1 MGVLDNSL
9 LNIYFI
15 IVFLTMIF
23 AFIRVG
29 ITKTSLFIILVFW
42 GGLFQYVGYLTNSDF
57 YNYYKIAIVVYLL
70 ALVFQKDYI
79 SLSLTKKNQ
88 NIIIAYLIFTI
99 SFLISY
105 FLRGGGIITILS
117 QFFYKFSFVFFA
129 FMYFYA
135 YIKDKS
141 RLEYIKKVLLT
152 VISLQIFLSV
162 VKILIFGLG
171 VEPVVGSMSARGA
184 GNAVVLPISA
194 LVFYWLIKNGHF
206 SYKDWIYSLLIF
218 IIAIASGKRQPV
230 IFYPIFIF
238 LLFYYLKSSKFKFAN
253 IFIYVPLV
261 LVIFYLGVRLV
272 PSLTPEN
279 KVWGSFDMKYV
290 TSYSMKYYFGTDNLN
305 YLLSGNYDYSFGRG
319 SGFIYYFHPDKLNLD
334 TPDKIMFGNGLY
346 DVASM
351 EHGRFTAT
359 GIADYGIEHQGL
371 IGEAGAILYSL
382 GYLGIISLIILSYF
396 ILKSCNNKKL
406 FIILFIYYLWDA
418 LFYYNQFV
426 FGAQSAI
433 VILFIVFYSRY
444 EYRDKNIIIE
454 R

>member
-23 AFIRVG
+23 AFVKVG
-29 ITKTSLFIILVFW
+29 INKTSLFIILVFW
-42 GGLFQYVGYLTNSDF
+42 EGLFQYLGFITNSDF
-57 YNYYKIAIVVYLL
+57 HNYYKIAIVLYLL
-70 ALVFQKDYI
+70 ALIFQKDYI
-79 SLSLTKKNQ
+79 SISLNKKNK
-88 NIIIAYLIFTI
+88 NIIIAYLIFVVI
-99 SFLISY
+99 FWISY
-105 FLRGGGIITILS
+105 FLRGGKIITIFS
-117 QFFYKFSFVFFA
+117 QFLYKFSFVFLA
-129 FMYFYA
+129 FLYFYA
-135 YIKDKS
+135 YIKDQS
-141 RLEYIKKVLLT
+141 RLNYFKKVLLT
-152 VISLQIFLSV
+152 VISLQIFLSI

-171 VEPVVGSMSARGA
+171 VESVVGSMSARGA
-184 GNAVVLPISA
+184 GNAVVIPISA
-194 LVFYWLIKNGHF
+194 LIFYWLIKNGHF

-230 IFYPIFIF
+230 IFYPIFLF
-238 LLFYYLKSSKFKFAN
+238 LLFYYLKSTKFKFVN
-253 IFIYVPLV
+253 FFIYVPLV
-261 LVIFYLGVRLV
+261 LILFYLGVRLV

-319 SGFIYYFHPDKLNLD
+319 SGFIYYFHPDKLKLD

-346 DVASM
+346 EVASM
-351 EHGRFTAT
+351 QKGRFTAT
-359 GIADYGIEHQGL
+359 GMSDYGIEHQGL
-371 IGEAGAILYSL
+371 IGEAAAILYSL
-382 GYLGIISLIILSYF
+382 GYLGIISLFCLSYF

-406 FIILFIYYLWDA
+406 FFILFIYYLWDA

-433 VILFIVFYSRY
+433 LILFIVFYSKY
-444 EYRDKNIIIE
+444 EYNNDKVKV
-454 R
+454 

>member
-23 AFIRVG
+23 AFVKVG
-29 ITKTSLFIILVFW
+29 INKTSLFIILVFW
-42 GGLFQYVGYLTNSDF
+42 EGLFQYLGFITNSDF
-57 YNYYKIAIVVYLL
+57 HNYYKIAIVLYLL
-70 ALVFQKDYI
+70 ALIFQKDYI
-79 SLSLTKKNQ
+79 SISLNKKNK
-88 NIIIAYLIFTI
+88 NIIIAYLIFVI
-99 SFLISY
+99 IFWISY
-105 FLRGGGIITILS
+105 FLRGGKIITIFS
-117 QFFYKFSFVFFA
+117 QFFYKFSFVFLA
-129 FMYFYA
+129 FLYFYA
-135 YIKDKS
+135 YIKDQS
-141 RLEYIKKVLLT
+141 RLNYFKKVLLT
-152 VISLQIFLSV
+152 VISLQIFLSI

-184 GNAVVLPISA
+184 GNAVVIPISA
-194 LVFYWLIKNGHF
+194 LIFYWLIKNGHF

-230 IFYPIFIF
+230 IFYPIFLF
-238 LLFYYLKSSKFKFAN
+238 LLFYYLKSTKFKFVN
-253 IFIYVPLV
+253 FFIYVPLV
-261 LVIFYLGVRLV
+261 LILFYLGVRLV

-319 SGFIYYFHPDKLNLD
+319 SGFIYYFHPDKLKLD

-346 DVASM
+346 EVASM
-351 EHGRFTAT
+351 QKGRFTAT
-359 GIADYGIEHQGL
+359 GMSDYGIEHQGL
-371 IGEAGAILYSL
+371 IGEAAAILYSL
-382 GYLGIISLIILSYF
+382 GYLGIISLFCLSYF

-406 FIILFIYYLWDA
+406 FFILFIYYLWDA

-433 VILFIVFYSRY
+433 LILFIVFYSKY
-444 EYRDKNIIIE
+444 EYNNDKVKV
-454 R
+454 